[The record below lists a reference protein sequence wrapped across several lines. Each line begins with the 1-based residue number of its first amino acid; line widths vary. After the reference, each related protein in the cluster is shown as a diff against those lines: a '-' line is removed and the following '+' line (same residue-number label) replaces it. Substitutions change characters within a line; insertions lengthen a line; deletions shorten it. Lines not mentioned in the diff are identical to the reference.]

1 MLETVNIGLKRATS
15 KSKLSQLKRIKQQL
29 IKNKKIQGKNLLT
42 INELKKK
49 LFKSL
54 QADAKIVLFTEE
66 NINDKL
72 LKKIKSRNMKET
84 LDF

>member
-29 IKNKKIQGKNLLT
+29 IKNMKIQGKNLLS